1 MTDIESLV
9 KAVRLAWLKR
19 IFSDNESTWKFHLL
33 RLLRNAGGLLL
44 FKCNYAMNE
53 LINSVFYRELLE
65 RWLEFRN
72 LLLANKERLCIFWN
86 NKDIR
91 IYGKPVFYKSYYDSG
106 VCIIKDLLFNLD
118 NIESF
123 NAINIV
129 VEKANFLTWT
139 GQRHAI
145 PSILK
150 AIEYTTFTENTYYY
164 SLIISNKAQL
174 PCNAKNSKRDCL
186 QYKVLNSI
194 LYTNAKRFK
203 ILDISSM
210 TKVLFARLNR
220 KHYVTF
226 SFTVS
231 TQICCGKM
239 LNSII

>member
-1 MTDIESLV
+1 
-9 KAVRLAWLKR
+9 
-19 IFSDNESTWKFHLL
+19 
-33 RLLRNAGGLLL
+33 
-44 FKCNYAMNE
+44 MND
-53 LINSVFYRELLE
+53 LSINSVFYRELLE
-65 RWLEFRN
+65 CWLEFPK
-72 LLLANKERLCIFWN
+72 LFLAEKERLCIIWN

-91 IYGKPVFYKSYYDSG
+91 IDGKPVFYKSYYDSG
-106 VCIIKDLLFNLD
+106 ICIIKDLLFNLD

-123 NAINIV
+123 NAINNII
-129 VEKANFLTWT
+129 EKANFLTWT
-139 GQRHAI
+139 GLRHAI

-150 AIEYTTFTENTYYY
+150 TIEYTTFTENTYFTKGNEIFDIAEKKTKDYY